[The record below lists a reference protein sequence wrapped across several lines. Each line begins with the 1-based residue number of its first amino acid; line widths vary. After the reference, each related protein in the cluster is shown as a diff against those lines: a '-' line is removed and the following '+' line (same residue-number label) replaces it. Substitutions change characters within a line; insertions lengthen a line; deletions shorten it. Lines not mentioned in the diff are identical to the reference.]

1 MCSFFDTI
9 VLTKRTNIIWLYQPK
24 LFCIL
29 WYLNTA
35 TFLSAKSSLAI
46 LLWPLTSTFR
56 PALSEIVKLI
66 LNNSWKSLKSSSFSI
81 LMLRTHLNFSSL
93 ALTLSTYLKM
103 LTCCHVISCWDRR
116 IKKQLNTWLSECA
129 TFRLIVGQRH
139 GKVNIFQWKLICFW
153 NKDSNLF
160 YRHNEQHLVYHCVA
174 FACCISFILAL
185 NWRILLGVSFYK
197 KKLLFFLHILISLP
211 STHHLFLHSWR
222 HAILSCYPAVLL
234 PFVCSYTLQLKG

>member
-1 MCSFFDTI
+1 
-9 VLTKRTNIIWLYQPK
+9 
-24 LFCIL
+24 
-29 WYLNTA
+29 
-35 TFLSAKSSLAI
+35 
-46 LLWPLTSTFR
+46 
-56 PALSEIVKLI
+56 
-66 LNNSWKSLKSSSFSI
+66 
-81 LMLRTHLNFSSL
+81 MLRTHLNFSSL

-116 IKKQLNTWLSECA
+116 IKKQLNTWLS
-129 TFRLIVGQRH
+129 GQWMC
-139 GKVNIFQWKLICFW
+139 NIQIDCRPETWKSQHFSMELICFW

>member
-1 MCSFFDTI
+1 MKNNDTSQTRAPHPPPPQMKIGAIKNKITQLIIFDSKQNRFLLSASTVLFCGQTQLSACWRLKMCSFFDTI

-93 ALTLSTYLKM
+93 DLTLSTYLKM

-116 IKKQLNTWLSECA
+116 IKKQLNTWLS
-129 TFRLIVGQRH
+129 GQWMC
-139 GKVNIFQWKLICFW
+139 NIQIDCRPETWKSQHFSMETHLLLEQGLKLI
-153 NKDSNLF
+153 L
-160 YRHNEQHLVYHCVA
+160 
-174 FACCISFILAL
+174 
-185 NWRILLGVSFYK
+185 
-197 KKLLFFLHILISLP
+197 
-211 STHHLFLHSWR
+211 
-222 HAILSCYPAVLL
+222 
-234 PFVCSYTLQLKG
+234 